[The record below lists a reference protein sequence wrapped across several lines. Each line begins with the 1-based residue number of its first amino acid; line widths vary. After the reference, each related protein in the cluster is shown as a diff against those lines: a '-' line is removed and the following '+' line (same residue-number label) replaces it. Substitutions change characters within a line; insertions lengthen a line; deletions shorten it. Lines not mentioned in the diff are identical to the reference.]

1 MAKYTVYDFFVLIV
15 QYSVRVLCQV
25 GPVLKQQKD
34 LRGFYWMMNR
44 TEDATALAA
53 KKPRY

>member
-44 TEDATALAA
+44 TEDATVLAA